1 MNKEDLLVAKSDE
14 QRESRVILNV
24 GGVRHETQR
33 ATLKKIP
40 ATRLSKLTENLINFD
55 AVKGEYFF
63 DRHPGVFAQILNYYR
78 TGKLHYPTDVC
89 GPLFEEELGFWG
101 LDSNQVEPCCWMT
114 YTRHRDTQETLA
126 ILDKIEIDGNDEK
139 PDEDQILRK
148 FGIPEDQIKDK
159 TQIPIIRKMQISLWK
174 LFDEPRSSKWAKLIN
189 MITVTCIIISICS
202 FCAGTHEAFVEPVPL
217 KDIHSSTSTLP
228 LNKSS
233 SAGSSKEDSPI
244 SDEEKRSHS
253 VLFAIECLCNSWFTF
268 ELFMRFLVSPHK
280 QKFVREGVN
289 IIDFLATLNFYIEVV
304 QRMIRL
310 GGSYKDFLDVLSII
324 RILRIFKLT
333 RHHPGLKI
341 LQLTLKASARELFLL
356 ILFLIFGVV
365 IFSAMVYFAEKMELK
380 SQKNK
385 ENDFHSIIDGFWWSV
400 VTMTTVGYGDMVP
413 KSYSG
418 MLVGMLCALAGVL
431 TTSLPIPVI
440 VSNFTI
446 FYQHMEARKKLPKRR
461 RRILPA
467 TVEKVQRSDHNAQNR
482 ANRAKNRRT
491 ARTSA
496 VAATQGLLR
505 GVGHDSGRQNPATPE
520 SKTSLTGFSMK
531 IEPRREE
538 FTHNKYGNIGVM
550 HRKSIAFDERMEIDA
565 GPKGLIS
572 QKGSDIGE
580 FGSPTSQIRK
590 QRGRSDTLIPLPS
603 SGDQSLLG
611 MHHLGSNPLESPI
624 KRFHSTSNVPKSRTS
639 DMSCISHPE
648 PNKSGPHN
656 SSEQS
661 VNTNHQDKI
670 NSDLRGSFSTL
681 CVNSDNEDTRS
692 LTGSDDEI
700 NNLVSDFAPLERA
713 SRSGSSS
720 KKVPLPPQYTP
731 KHRDFFEQTLKRKHS
746 SENFKSNLLTADD
759 ASKQI
764 TSKSS
769 LNSHSAK
776 NSSPNLAKFVNDN
789 KSTGNYEYPTIID
802 HHENSLPNG
811 QYPSLTPNKGSVRPT
826 LPGFVNKDS
835 ASLGNAGNSGIGG
848 LSSFPTFVNSHSK
861 FGSSRNHISAPSNNS
876 LKHLLE
882 EPEYDFTLDQND
894 DLEYGQ

>member
-126 ILDKIEIDGNDEK
+126 ILDKIEIDGNDENT
-139 PDEDQILRK
+139 DEDQIMRK
-148 FGIPEDQIKDK
+148 FGIPEDMIKDK
-159 TQIPIIRKMQISLWK
+159 TKIPLVTKFQISLWK
-174 LFDEPRSSKWAKLIN
+174 LFDEPRSSRWAKLIN

-202 FCAGTHEAFVEPVPL
+202 FCAGTHEAFVETVS
-217 KDIHSSTSTLP
+217 IEEFSTSSTSRGTQNMTSTDFSYRGAESTLQEEVEV
-228 LNKSS
+228 KS
-233 SAGSSKEDSPI
+233 D
-244 SDEEKRSHS
+244 KRSHS
-253 VLFAIECLCNSWFTF
+253 VLFVIECLCNSWFTF
-268 ELFMRFLVSPHK
+268 ELFMRFLVSPQK

-289 IIDFLATLNFYIEVV
+289 IIDFLATVDFYIEVV
-304 QRMIRL
+304 QRMIKL
-310 GGSYKDFLDVLSII
+310 TGLYKDCLDVLSII

-380 SQKNK
+380 AQKHK
-385 ENDFHSIIDGFWWSV
+385 KNDFHSIIDGFWWSV

-467 TVEKVQRSDHNAQNR
+467 TVEKVQRSDQQNR
-482 ANRAKNRRT
+482 ANKQARNRRT
-491 ARTSA
+491 RTSA
-496 VAATQGLLR
+496 VAATHGLLR
-505 GVGHDSGRQNPATPE
+505 GVSGQSDPKANNTSHAE
-520 SKTSLTGFSMK
+520 SKNSVGAFSMK

-538 FTHNKYGNIGVM
+538 FSSKYTNPTYM
-550 HRKSIAFDERMEIDA
+550 HRKSIAIDERIDSIKDLKS
-565 GPKGLIS
+565 GHTSEDNDFGLPS
-572 QKGSDIGE
+572 NQN
-580 FGSPTSQIRK
+580 RK

-603 SGDQSLLG
+603 SLGDQTLLS
-611 MHHLGSNPLESPI
+611 MHHLTSNPLESSPI
-624 KRFHSTSNVPKSRTS
+624 KRFHSTSGVPKSRNPLLGSELDDNILNIS
-639 DMSCISHPE
+639 DRNAESTNLELPNELRNSLSMMCIVSDDDE
-648 PNKSGPHN
+648 MRSVYG
-656 SSEQS
+656 SE
-661 VNTNHQDKI
+661 
-670 NSDLRGSFSTL
+670 
-681 CVNSDNEDTRS
+681 
-692 LTGSDDEI
+692 DEI
-700 NNLVSDFAPLERA
+700 NNLVSDFRPLDICRT
-713 SRSGSSS
+713 SGSSS
-720 KKVPLPPQYTP
+720 KKVPLPHYTP
-731 KHRDFFEQTLKRKHS
+731 KHKDFFEQTLKRKSS
-746 SENFKSNLLTADD
+746 SENFKSTPPKTVLPQNSYEAD
-759 ASKQI
+759 I
-764 TSKSS
+764 NTFFTPE
-769 LNSHSAK
+769 LNTISK
-776 NSSPNLAKFVNDN
+776 NSSNEDKSPILEVPIIFDHDSSLA
-789 KSTGNYEYPTIID
+789 
-802 HHENSLPNG
+802 NG
-811 QYPSLTPNKGSVRPT
+811 QVCSTANKGSTRPT
-826 LPGFVNKDS
+826 LPGFVSKDAHQSNYHQLNKS
-835 ASLGNAGNSGIGG
+835 PKAFYNTH
-848 LSSFPTFVNSHSK
+848 SSFAS
-861 FGSSRNHISAPSNNS
+861 GRQHISIPSNNS

-882 EPEYDFTLDQND
+882 EPEYEFSIDHEDLNLSRSAIND
-894 DLEYGQ
+894 LI